1 MFTAR
6 GKWQIKDRMSGAF
19 LRLEKVSKRY
29 ADRAV
34 VSDASLDVAEGE
46 VIALL
51 GASGSGKTTTLRI
64 IAGLEVPDAGEVWIA
79 GQQVAENGRNLMP
92 PSGRDIGFVF
102 QDLALWPHLTVSE
115 SLHFVLASAGAP
127 KVERA
132 KRIAEVLELVRI
144 KAFANSYPAQLSG
157 GEQQRAAI
165 ARAIIS
171 RPRLLLLDEP
181 MSNLDVNL
189 KAELCDELA
198 ALQRLL
204 NITTV
209 YITHNQAEAVALAH
223 RIAIMHLGRIEQVGL
238 VETLRTHPA
247 TEAVAR
253 LMSMNPEG
261 ERLNRIP

>member
-1 MFTAR
+1 M
-6 GKWQIKDRMSGAF
+6 KDKMSGAF

-29 ADRAV
+29 AERAV
-34 VSDASLDVAEGE
+34 VSDVSLDVAQGE
-46 VIALL
+46 VLALL

-79 GQQVAENGRNLMP
+79 GQQVTAHGRNLVP
-92 PSGRDIGFVF
+92 PSGRDSGFVF

-115 SLHFVLASAGAP
+115 SLHFVLASVGVRKA
-127 KVERA
+127 ERE

-144 KAFANSYPAQLSG
+144 KAFASSYPAQLSG

-165 ARAIIS
+165 ARAIVS

-189 KAELCDELA
+189 KAELRDELT

-209 YITHNQAEAVALAH
+209 YITHDQAEAVALAH
-223 RIAIMHLGRIEQVGL
+223 RIAIMRGGRIEQVGL
-238 VETLRTHPA
+238 IETLRTQPA

-253 LMSMNPEG
+253 LMSMNPDG
-261 ERLNRIP
+261 ERLNKIP

>member
-1 MFTAR
+1 
-6 GKWQIKDRMSGAF
+6 MSGPF
-19 LRLEKVSKRY
+19 LRLAKVSKRY
-29 ADRAV
+29 SNRVV
-34 VSDASLDVAEGE
+34 VSGVSLDVAEGE
-46 VIALL
+46 VMALL

-79 GQQVAENGRNLMP
+79 GKQVTAGSRNLVP

-115 SLHFVLASAGAP
+115 SLHFVLASKGVP
-127 KVERA
+127 KAERA
-132 KRIAEVLELVRI
+132 KRVAEVLDLVRI
-144 KAFANSYPAQLSG
+144 REFANNYPAQLSG

-189 KAELCDELA
+189 KAELRDELA

-209 YITHNQAEAVALAH
+209 HITHDQAEAVALSH
-223 RIAIMHLGRIEQVGL
+223 RIAVMQGGRIEQVGL
-238 VETLRTHPA
+238 VEALRTQPA

-253 LMSMNPEG
+253 LMSLNSEG
-261 ERLNRIP
+261 QRLNKTP